1 MTNQYTLGPAK
12 TARRRAAIV
21 AYYEKHGAPATAER
35 YSISRIRV
43 YQLLHQEGVK
53 PKRERGEA

>member
-21 AYYEKHGAPATAER
+21 AYYEKHGAPVAAEKFG
-35 YSISRIRV
+35 ISRVRI
-43 YQLLHQEGVK
+43 YQILLHEGVK
-53 PKRERGEA
+53 PNRERGDA